1 MEQCPSSQL
10 GKEYIKAVYCHS
22 DYLTY
27 SQSTSC
33 EMPGWMKHTWNKDWR
48 EKYQKAQI
56 CRWHHPYGRKQR
68 GTKEHLDES
77 EWGEWRI
84 WLKTQHSK
92 NEDRGIQYHHFMTN
106 WWGNNGNSERLYF
119 LGLKITVD
127 GDCSHE
133 IKRCLPLG
141 RKAKTNLD
149 SILKSRN
156 VT

>member
-1 MEQCPSSQL
+1 MQVKKKQLEPDMEQETGSKL
-10 GKEYIKAVYCHS
+10 GKDYVKAVYCHLA
-22 DYLTY
+22 YLTY
-27 SQSTSC
+27 MQSTSC

-106 WWGNNGNSERLYF
+106 RWGNNGNSERLYF
-119 LGLKITVD
+119 G
-127 GDCSHE
+127 
-133 IKRCLPLG
+133 
-141 RKAKTNLD
+141 KAPKSLQMLTATMKLD
-149 SILKSRN
+149 TCFLEEKLWE
-156 VT
+156 T